1 VPVGSLV
8 GELVRGL
15 SPASYIVFKDA
26 SGRVYAKNGSTGIIE
41 YSDVDASNVIRAS
54 SP

>member
-1 VPVGSLV
+1 MPVGSLIR
-8 GELVRGL
+8 ELIRGL
-15 SPASYIVFKDA
+15 TPVSYIVFTDGSKY
-26 SGRVYAKNGSTGIIE
+26 YAKNGSTGIIE